1 MPECGRSPPCPR
13 WCGEARGL
21 TLPRRPCSLPREE
34 GTRSGSLAAS
44 SEQAFSNLMTLS
56 APSAGDGFI
65 IAHDPAAPPAGLA
78 GAVLAIGN
86 FDGVHRGHKAV
97 LARARALA
105 DRLGNP
111 CAVLTFEPHPADFF
125 AGRQVVHRLTPES
138 AKALALARLGMDGMV
153 VLPFG
158 AELARLEA
166 ERFVTDILIGRLAV
180 SGAVVGYD
188 FHFGRNRLGSPAFL
202 ADAGRRHGFA
212 VEVVEKITADEQGS
226 LDAVHS
232 SGVRNALE
240 QGDAAR
246 ARRLLGHDFFVL
258 GEVIHGQK
266 LGRTIGFPTA
276 NLRIDESS
284 GLRYGI
290 YAVRLKVDGK
300 TLDGVASWGRRPTV
314 DNGAPLLEVYVFD
327 FSGDL
332 YGKQIEVGFV
342 EWLRPELKFDGL
354 DALIAQ
360 IEKDCEE
367 ARGVLAGA

>member
-1 MPECGRSPPCPR
+1 MNSMNGIAPP
-13 WCGEARGL
+13 
-21 TLPRRPCSLPREE
+21 
-34 GTRSGSLAAS
+34 AS
-44 SEQAFSNLMTLS
+44 N
-56 APSAGDGFI
+56 GFI
-65 IAHDPAAPPAGLA
+65 VARDPAAPPQGLE
-78 GAVLAIGN
+78 GAVVAIGN
-86 FDGVHRGHKAV
+86 FDGVHRGHQAV

-105 DRLGNP
+105 DRLGKP

-125 AGRQVVHRLTPES
+125 AGRKVVHRLTPED
-138 AKALALARLGMDGMV
+138 AKATALSRFGVDGMI
-153 VLPFG
+153 VLSFG

-166 ERFVTDILIGRLAV
+166 ERFVTDILLERLGV
-180 SGAVVGYD
+180 SGVVVGYD
-188 FHFGRNRLGSPAFL
+188 FHFGRGRIGSPAFL
-202 ADAGRRHGFA
+202 TDAGERHSFV

-240 QGDAAR
+240 RGDVAQ
-246 ARRLLGHDFFVL
+246 ARRLLGHDFFVISD
-258 GEVIHGQK
+258 VVHGQK

-327 FSGDL
+327 FAGNL
-332 YGKQIEVGFV
+332 YGKQVEVDFI

-354 DALIAQ
+354 DALTAQ
-360 IEKDCEE
+360 IEKDCAE
-367 ARGVLAGA
+367 AKAVLAGA

>member
-1 MPECGRSPPCPR
+1 MTTDPS
-13 WCGEARGL
+13 
-21 TLPRRPCSLPREE
+21 S
-34 GTRSGSLAAS
+34 AA
-44 SEQAFSNLMTLS
+44 
-56 APSAGDGFI
+56 DGFI
-65 IAHDPAAPPAGLA
+65 IARDPAAPPRGLK
-78 GAVLAIGN
+78 GSVVAIGN
-86 FDGVHRGHKAV
+86 FDGVHRGHQAV

-105 DRLGNP
+105 DRLGKP

-125 AGRQVVHRLTPES
+125 AGRKVVHRLTPED
-138 AKALALARLGMDGMV
+138 AKATALSRFGVGGMI
-153 VLPFG
+153 VLSFG

-166 ERFVTDILIGRLAV
+166 ERFVTDILIGRLGV
-180 SGAVVGYD
+180 SGVVVGYD
-188 FHFGRNRLGSPAFL
+188 FHFGRGRLGSPAFL
-202 ADAGRRHGFA
+202 TDAGERHGFA

-232 SGVRNALE
+232 SGVRDALE
-240 QGDAAR
+240 RGEVAQ
-246 ARRLLGHDFFVL
+246 ARRLLGHDFFVIS
-258 GEVIHGQK
+258 EVVHGQK

-327 FSGDL
+327 FTGDL
-332 YGKQIEVGFV
+332 YGKKVEVDFI

-354 DALIAQ
+354 DALTAQ
-360 IEKDCEE
+360 IEKDCAN
-367 ARGVLAGA
+367 ARAVLAKG